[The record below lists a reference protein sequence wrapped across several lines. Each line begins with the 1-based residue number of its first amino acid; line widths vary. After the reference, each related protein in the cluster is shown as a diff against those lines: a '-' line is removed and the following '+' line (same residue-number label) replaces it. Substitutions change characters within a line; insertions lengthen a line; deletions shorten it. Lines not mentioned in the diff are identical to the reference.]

1 VLVAAFGED
10 SAIWQDAIGALAVVS
25 FAVGN
30 LAALRQANVK
40 RMLAYSTIG
49 HTGFLFT
56 AVAVHTQA
64 AARAMF
70 YYLAIYSL
78 MNIGAFALV
87 AIRER
92 ELGRP
97 VLIDDFRGYA
107 YRRPLLAISMVV
119 FMLSLAG
126 LPPMGGFI
134 AKITIWSSAVDTG
147 QTYLAVVGVAATLVG
162 LGYYLKIPFALV
174 DRDVAVP
181 ESPYRPAFA
190 VTSATVLATAVAV
203 MVLGI
208 IPGPLLDLAQTASA
222 SLIGR

>member
-1 VLVAAFGED
+1 
-10 SAIWQDAIGALAVVS
+10 
-25 FAVGN
+25 
-30 LAALRQANVK
+30 
-40 RMLAYSTIG
+40 MLAYSTIG
-49 HTGFLFT
+49 HTGFLLT

-97 VLIDDFRGYA
+97 VVIDDFRGYA
-107 YRRPLLAISMVV
+107 YRRPLLALSMVV

-134 AKITIWSSAVDTG
+134 AKVTIWSSAVDAG

-162 LGYYLKIPFALV
+162 LGYYLKVPFALV